1 MLVLPDDDCL
11 CYNRNVVLYYV
22 IYFLRKFTE
31 GTKEGGSDALNPDAT
46 RRFRP
51 RPKQKERGAEK
62 GGGGG
67 DSGMAGMDASVD
79 QAHLPRVEE
88 VKKEFSVLEDG
99 VLAHHLQKQEIEDH
113 YASNVV
119 KSRLAAGDVRLA
131 RQLQEA
137 EAQRQRL
144 NRLTIEERD
153 AHVAM
158 ELQQQEERAR
168 EEERRER
175 ERQDARVA
183 RRLQEGERRG
193 RHVDSAAH
201 PSPVRDQVGFVEEG
215 MTEEIELDDA
225 ELARR
230 LQQQEEQRA
239 WKAHRAADAGL
250 RAAVLAQDEEIAKFI
265 QEKELKSL
273 KQKEKT
279 SVRAREKGEMEK
291 ERRRDPRKESEWVR
305 EREAGRERQE
315 WEREREVRAR
325 ERHGDPCK
333 EIEWQREREARKEI
347 DTGERRE
354 QERLRDR
361 HRDLSKGSDHER
373 HVEAR
378 GYREGGREMHGE
390 RTPGRERR
398 EPVSVRTADER
409 SNGDSQRR
417 PPRPPPPKNIAEEL
431 DPTFDK
437 RPMKRPPRPAAPP
450 SHDRTQG
457 HPIGSPPAHTAS
469 DEHHVNRSWSRDDI
483 HGSQPVEPEGAA
495 AWDTRD
501 QGQRWERAGRVL
513 TGEGEDQSRSKK
525 ENCKQQ

>member
-1 MLVLPDDDCL
+1 M
-11 CYNRNVVLYYV
+11 
-22 IYFLRKFTE
+22 
-31 GTKEGGSDALNPDAT
+31 AAMDAT
-46 RRFRP
+46 
-51 RPKQKERGAEK
+51 
-62 GGGGG
+62 
-67 DSGMAGMDASVD
+67 MDASVD
-79 QAHLPRVEE
+79 QAHLPKVEE

-193 RHVDSAAH
+193 RHADSAAH
-201 PSPVRDQVGFVEEG
+201 PSPVRDQVGYVEEG
-215 MTEEIELDDA
+215 VVTEEIELDDA

-291 ERRRDPRKESEWVR
+291 ERHRDPRKESEWVR
-305 EREAGRERQE
+305 EREAGRERQD
-315 WEREREVRAR
+315 AL
-325 ERHGDPCK
+325 P
-333 EIEWQREREARKEI
+333 
-347 DTGERRE
+347 
-354 QERLRDR
+354 L
-361 HRDLSKGSDHER
+361 
-373 HVEAR
+373 
-378 GYREGGREMHGE
+378 
-390 RTPGRERR
+390 
-398 EPVSVRTADER
+398 
-409 SNGDSQRR
+409 
-417 PPRPPPPKNIAEEL
+417 PPPPSLCFPSFRPPPPKNIAEEL

-457 HPIGSPPAHTAS
+457 HPIGSLPAHTAS
-469 DEHHVNRSWSRDDI
+469 DEHHVNRSWSRDDT

-495 AWDTRD
+495 AWDARD
-501 QGQRWERAGRVL
+501 QGPRWERGGRVL
-513 TGEGEDQSRSKK
+513 TGEGEDRSRSKK